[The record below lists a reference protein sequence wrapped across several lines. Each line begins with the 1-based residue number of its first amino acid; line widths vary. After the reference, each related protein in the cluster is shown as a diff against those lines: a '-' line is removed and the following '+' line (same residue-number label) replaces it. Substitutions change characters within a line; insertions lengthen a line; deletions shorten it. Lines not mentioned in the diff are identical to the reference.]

1 MMKTNKGLVE
11 YCIKQLGK
19 PYWYGT
25 FGQYSTITLY
35 EMKKTQYP
43 KYYTAND
50 YDSQLNQK
58 VHDCVGLIKGYL
70 WCDEPEGK
78 PTYNKNQDKS
88 ANGMYN
94 VSTIKGDMSTF
105 KDCVGLLLYKGSST
119 SRITHVGVS
128 CGDGYVI
135 EAKGH
140 KYGVVKTKLDSSWKY
155 WSKCPYITYEN
166 ETISNNDFVSTIAP
180 IIVKYCKQYGYNYPS
195 AIIAQAII
203 ESRNGKSQLA
213 AKYHNYF
220 GMKCGS
226 KWKGKS
232 VNLNTK
238 EEYTAGVLTNI
249 SANFRVYDNID
260 EGVKGYF
267 EFISTK
273 RYSKLKEASSSK
285 NYIELIKAAGYATS
299 SEYVNTVYNVVVKNN
314 LFKYDFV
321 DNTEKIDFYIVKR
334 GDTLSKIAKLCNTT
348 VEKIAK
354 DNNIKNVNLI
364 YVNQKLVIKR

>member
-50 YDSQLNQK
+50 YNSQLNQK

-70 WCDEPEGK
+70 WCDDPDGK
-78 PTYNKNQDKS
+78 PVYNKNQDKS

-94 VSTIKGDMSTF
+94 VSTIKGDMTTF

-119 SRITHVGVS
+119 SKITHVGVS

-166 ETISNNDFVSTIAP
+166 ETISNN
-180 IIVKYCKQYGYNYPS
+180 
-195 AIIAQAII
+195 
-203 ESRNGKSQLA
+203 
-213 AKYHNYF
+213 
-220 GMKCGS
+220 
-226 KWKGKS
+226 
-232 VNLNTK
+232 
-238 EEYTAGVLTNI
+238 
-249 SANFRVYDNID
+249 
-260 EGVKGYF
+260 
-267 EFISTK
+267 
-273 RYSKLKEASSSK
+273 
-285 NYIELIKAAGYATS
+285 
-299 SEYVNTVYNVVVKNN
+299 
-314 LFKYDFV
+314 DFV

>member
-1 MMKTNKGLVE
+1 MKTNKGLLD
-11 YCIKQLGK
+11 YATKQLGK

-25 FGQYSTITLY
+25 FGQVSTITLY
-35 EMKKTQYP
+35 EMKKAQYP

-50 YDSQLNQK
+50 YELQLNQK

-70 WCDEPEGK
+70 WCDTPDGK
-78 PTYNKNQDKS
+78 PKYIKEQDKS

-94 VSTIKGDMSTF
+94 ASTIKGDMSTF
-105 KDCVGLLLYKGSST
+105 IDCEGILGYKGSST
-119 SRITHVGVS
+119 NKITHVGIS
-128 CGDGYVI
+128 TGGGYVI

-140 KYGVVKTKLDSSWKY
+140 KYGVVKSKLDSTWKY

-166 ETISNNDFVSTIAP
+166 ESNVKNDFTSTIAP
-180 IIVKYCKQYGYNYPS
+180 IIVKYCKQYGYDYPS
-195 AIIAQAII
+195 AIIAQAIL
-203 ESRNGKSQLA
+203 ESGNGKSKLA

-232 VNLNTK
+232 VNLKTK
-238 EEYTAGVLTNI
+238 EEYTVGVLTNI
-249 SANFRVYDNID
+249 SANFRVYDNMD

-267 EFISTK
+267 EFISSQ
-273 RYSKLKEASSSK
+273 RYSKLKEAKSSK
-285 NYIELIKAAGYATS
+285 NYLELIKAAGYATS
-299 SEYVNTVYNVVVKNN
+299 SKYVNNVYNVVVKNN

-321 DNTEKIDFYIVKR
+321 DNTEKIDYYIVQR
-334 GDTLSKIAKLCNTT
+334 GDNLSKIAKKYNIS

-354 DNNIKNVNLI
+354 DNNIKNINLI